1 MSLVTINLPIIST
14 FRDISNLIECVV
26 MFYFRPM
33 FFVRCAMKEPG
44 DNVAI
49 QGVGC

>member
-1 MSLVTINLPIIST
+1 MSLFTINLPIIST

-33 FFVRCAMKEPG
+33 VFVRCAMKEPG
-44 DNVAI
+44 DNVAM